1 MKKEGSHA
9 NLDAAHDA
17 LPAPLS
23 FRPRHVLRGRCETT
37 RGQAFV
43 PALPA
48 TCPVFGRGPGRT
60 YRLRGL
66 GRHDPTR
73 TSIPAPPPPRGDQ
86 LGAATGTG
94 RTRPPAIPPFRSTPT
109 CVGLGPDAGRLYTM
123 TTVHPHVRGAWSH
136 RVANSPHCCG
146 PSPRAWGLAAAAFDP
161 PGDGRSIP
169 TCVGLG
175 PTGPSGRPGGTVH
188 PHVRGAWLCEMSL
201 QSQCDGP
208 SPRAWGLAGDA
219 QVLGCR
225 PRSIPT
231 CVGLGGPCRRRRR
244 TKPVH
249 PHVRGAWRTCDSNTT
264 TSPGPSPRAWG
275 LVLHVLLEEAAQRSI
290 PTCVGLGPAYPVPHG
305 PQEVHPHVRGA
316 WRSDARVGAGLEGP
330 SPRAWGLVG
339 QRDHRQ
345 RSKRSIPTCV
355 GLGAPN
361 PP

>member
-123 TTVHPHVRGAWSH
+123 TTVHPHVRGAWT
-136 RVANSPHCCG
+136 RLLGERLSPHG
-146 PSPRAWGLAAAAFDP
+146 RSPRACGLGSYRSRSRP
-161 PGDGRSIP
+161 PSRSIP
-169 TCVGLG
+169 TCVGPG
-175 PTGPSGRPGGTVH
+175 TPSRSPQPWRTVH
-188 PHVRGAWLCEMSL
+188 PHVRGAWSEPARSGWPAP
-201 QSQCDGP
+201 GP
-208 SPRAWGLAGDA
+208 SPRAWGLAG
-219 QVLGCR
+219 
-225 PRSIPT
+225 
-231 CVGLGGPCRRRRR
+231 
-244 TKPVH
+244 
-249 PHVRGAWRTCDSNTT
+249 
-264 TSPGPSPRAWG
+264 
-275 LVLHVLLEEAAQRSI
+275 
-290 PTCVGLGPAYPVPHG
+290 
-305 PQEVHPHVRGA
+305 
-316 WRSDARVGAGLEGP
+316 
-330 SPRAWGLVG
+330 
-339 QRDHRQ
+339 
-345 RSKRSIPTCV
+345 
-355 GLGAPN
+355 
-361 PP
+361 